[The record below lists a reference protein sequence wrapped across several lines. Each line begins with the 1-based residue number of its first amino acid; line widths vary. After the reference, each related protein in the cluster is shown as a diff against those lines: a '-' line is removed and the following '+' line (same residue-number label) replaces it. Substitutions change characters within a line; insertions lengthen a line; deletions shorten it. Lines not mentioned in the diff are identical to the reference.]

1 MNRNT
6 RYLLTAAM
14 VLPALFTMPCVPAQE
29 PDSQAET
36 KQTSS
41 EKETISKIR
50 QLMEDGNFK
59 ESAEAA
65 RAALE
70 AIPANSQSEAI
81 GDLCTQ
87 ARSPSFSSPSPYRRN
102 GVKSR

>member
-1 MNRNT
+1 MKRNT
-6 RYLLTAAM
+6 RYLLTAAAM
-14 VLPALFTMPCVPAQE
+14 LPAFFALTCAPAQE

-41 EKETISKIR
+41 EKETIAKIR
-50 QLMEDGNFK
+50 QLMEDGNYK

-81 GDLCTQ
+81 GDLW
-87 ARSPSFSSPSPYRRN
+87 AM
-102 GVKSR
+102 